1 MAEAADAVPDPASA
15 PQAHGEDEMSRAVAV
30 VGMGIAVPGATS
42 PEEFWKVLLQE
53 RHMFGG
59 PGHIS
64 LDNWYSPDPDAE
76 DKSPIRSGGYP
87 RTIPVHPDD
96 AAVHLDRTGL
106 LLRHCVRQ
114 AVADPARRRSD
125 RMGAYVALPPGSL
138 ALEES
143 TLRVA
148 AADALEGAGR
158 DGEGTG
164 ELLRERLA
172 AHYPHA
178 AEHPRQAFAD
188 QVIRGACAGLLPG
201 GSEMQ
206 AVDSAC
212 SSSLYAID
220 LAVKALL
227 AGERDLVVCGGANT
241 GPRRDLVLFSKA
253 RGFSRSG
260 QLRAFDRD
268 ADGTLFSD
276 SAAVIALKL
285 LDRALDDGDEV
296 LGLLGGFGASVDGT
310 GSLVAPDP
318 EGQKLAVRRARRVE
332 GLKPSDVDWIVGHGS
347 GTPVGDTAELEGLAE
362 LAADCVQLIT
372 SNKPLVGH
380 GAWAAGAVSV
390 VHVLLA
396 LRHGV
401 IPGERFFSRL
411 PDGIRAGK
419 LIVPRADIPWG
430 SRGDRVRTAGICAYG
445 LGGGNAH
452 LLVHGPEAVRGPV
465 PQAGTGAG
473 HNGPGAADD
482 PVVLVGWSTH
492 LPGEPSAQDVTD
504 WLSGHGPAPAA
515 TFGEE
520 YPLPPFRQL
529 RMPPVTARSID
540 RTHLMAISAAAR
552 FVEEHGEL
560 WDSCRATTGVF
571 TGHTGPTRAMTEYT
585 VRVAADD
592 LLSVAEAA
600 CGRQGRESMHGYLD
614 RVRERLPAASD
625 ASMPGQLANMIS
637 CQVANRHRLH
647 GMALALDAGRSSTQ
661 AALHTAGRYLAS
673 GELDMA
679 LVVGAGGHS
688 GPLAEALTETS
699 ASLAEGAVVM
709 ALTRKSLA
717 DRRGWSCLA
726 RITTTACPADEADRD
741 RRETGADAEAAEIG
755 PPERSRDY
763 QGAEGALSVL
773 RAVYCGLPT
782 AVVRNAD
789 RGPRVVVHPLG
800 ADAGVS
806 GADTPAGRQDITPSK
821 TTSEGTPAPARVRP
835 ATPPPTPVDRAVIAY
850 RRRDAVSVASR
861 ARDDALGPAI
871 RPGSLLLVHCAAL
884 ARDLAPLA
892 RKHGARILSCDP
904 RTEPDEVVAVAG
916 PDEEPALSTGPST
929 GAVQDAV
936 GGPHLLVIASAR
948 RPESV
953 WPAPPPPSLLR
964 LQECLLA
971 AVREMRPGVA
981 GSVEALL
988 LDPLRGHTTHP
999 HLTLVT
1005 GFLRSLALEL
1015 PCPVHAVVTDAA
1027 LEAGLEQLAAER
1039 SARREGTVVQYRQGL
1054 RHVEVV
1060 IPAPLPAAR
1069 AAAPLPLGRDSVVV
1083 ATGGARG
1090 ATAVAVTALARRV
1103 RPRVWLLGTTPADGV
1118 PPALL
1123 DVPDDELTRAR
1134 RAYLRREIAARPGT
1148 PTGDLNRQFDALLR
1162 AREIH
1167 ATLRELRGLC
1177 GPDRVHYLVC
1187 DLRDREQVMRAARQI
1202 HAYEGDVD
1210 LLIHGAGLIRSSA
1223 VTEKSLDD
1231 FRAVRDTKVAGYHH
1245 LKEAFASPAP
1255 RLWCTFSSASALT
1268 GGAGDTDY
1276 SAANEYLLAAARAGH
1291 GTRTDEFAVAWGLW
1305 RDTGM
1310 VKDVAGDVA
1319 RRLGIDGMS
1328 NTEGASAFL
1337 TELSSPRPLEAA
1349 PVLGPRRGR
1358 AEGDR
1363 ADAGPAPR
1371 PSGGLLGAPDTAGPS
1386 GAGWLWRPDPGRDTY
1401 LAEHL
1406 VEGRPLLPAVMM
1418 LALAAEAARQLSR
1431 GADVTGFR
1439 DLTVYEPLYTSPR
1452 GASVTCRITAKG
1464 AGPDRVRVELHSD
1477 LATRRGRILLRDRP
1491 HCRVDV
1497 VVGTRPHPP
1506 AAPPPAVLPPLEDCP
1521 TARPDSSVQLT
1532 GVWRTNLHP
1541 AANTEA
1547 AEALWHPRLE
1557 PDGVFARLAVPALLV
1572 DSTARLFRYPPLPS
1586 GEHVMGVPVSIAGI
1600 DLFTGATDTELA
1612 AAHPE
1617 GLRLCYRTADDR
1629 AVAVARDGTVQ
1640 LAVTGLKL
1648 HVTDRFPA
1656 TIRYPEWHP

>member
-1 MAEAADAVPDPASA
+1 
-15 PQAHGEDEMSRAVAV
+15 MSRAVAV
-30 VGMGIAVPGATS
+30 VGMGIAVPGAHS

-59 PGHIS
+59 PGHMS
-64 LDNWYSPDPDAE
+64 LDNWYSPDPEAE
-76 DKSPIRSGGYP
+76 DKSHVKSGGYP

-96 AAVHLDRTGL
+96 DADHLDRTGL

-114 AVADPARRRSD
+114 ALAEPARRRSD

-143 TLRVA
+143 TLRA
-148 AADALEGAGR
+148 TAADALEGAR
-158 DGEGTG
+158 RGEGSKS

-178 AEHPRQAFAD
+178 AEHPRRTFAD

-241 GPRRDLVLFSKA
+241 GSRRDLVLFSKA
-253 RGFSRSG
+253 RGFSHSG
-260 QLRAFDRD
+260 QLRAFDAD

-276 SAAVIALKL
+276 SAAVIALKR

-318 EGQKLAVRRARRVE
+318 EGQKLSVRRARRV
-332 GLKPSDVDWIVGHGS
+332 GDLKPSDVDWIVGHGS

-362 LAADCVQLIT
+362 LAEDSFQLIT

-390 VHVLLA
+390 IHVMLA

-411 PDGIRAGK
+411 PDGIREGK
-419 LIVPRADIPWG
+419 LIVPHVDTPWRSRA
-430 SRGDRVRTAGICAYG
+430 DRVRTAGICAYG

-452 LLVHGPEAVRGPV
+452 LLVHGAEAARGPM
-465 PQAGTGAG
+465 PRAGGGTREDRTRTAG
-473 HNGPGAADD
+473 D
-482 PVVLVGWSTH
+482 PVVLVGWSAH

-504 WLSGHGPAPAA
+504 WLRGNGPAPAA

-560 WDSCRATTGVF
+560 WDFCRATTGVF

-592 LLSVAEAA
+592 LLAVAEAA
-600 CGRQGRESMHGYLD
+600 CGRQGGESMHAYLD
-614 RVRERLPAASD
+614 RVRERLPAAND

-679 LVVGAGGHS
+679 LVVGASGHS
-688 GPLAEALTETS
+688 GLLAEALTETS

-717 DRRGWSCLA
+717 DRQGWPCLA
-726 RITTTACPADEADRD
+726 RITTTACPADDADRD
-741 RRETGADAEAAEIG
+741 FRGTGADAEAAEIG
-755 PPERSRDY
+755 PPECSRDY
-763 QGAEGALSVL
+763 QGADGALSVL
-773 RAVYCGLPT
+773 RAVYCGLSS

-789 RGPRVVVHPLG
+789 QGPRVVVHPL
-800 ADAGVS
+800 ATDSGVS
-806 GADTPAGRQDITPSK
+806 GADTPAAERRGTPSE
-821 TTSEGTPAPARVRP
+821 TTSEGTPAPEQGRP
-835 ATPPPTPVDRAVIAY
+835 ATPPPTFVDRAVIAY
-850 RRRDAVSVASR
+850 RRRDAVAVESR
-861 ARDDALGPAI
+861 ADDGALGPAL
-871 RPGSLLLVHCAAL
+871 RPGSLILVHSAAL
-884 ARDLAPLA
+884 ARDLTPLA
-892 RKHGARILSCDP
+892 RKRGARIVSSDP
-904 RTEPDEVVAVAG
+904 RTEPDEVVALAG
-916 PDEEPALSTGPST
+916 PDEEAASSTW
-929 GAVQDAV
+929 AVRVAA
-936 GGPHLLVIASAR
+936 GGPHLLVVASAR
-948 RPESV
+948 EPESV
-953 WPAPPPPSLLR
+953 WPAPPPSSLLR

-971 AVREMRPGVA
+971 AVREMRPGTS

-1039 SARREGTVVQYRQGL
+1039 AARREGTVVQYRQGV

-1060 IPAPLPAAR
+1060 LPAPLPAAR
-1069 AAAPLPLGRDSVVV
+1069 AAAPLPLDRDSVVV

-1090 ATAVAVTALARRV
+1090 ATAVAVTALARQV

-1118 PPALL
+1118 PPELL
-1123 DVPDDELTRAR
+1123 DVPEDELTRAR
-1134 RAYLRREIAARPGT
+1134 RTYLRRELAARPGT
-1148 PTGDLNRQFDALLR
+1148 PIGDLNRQFDALLR
-1162 AREIH
+1162 AREIQS
-1167 ATLRELRGLC
+1167 TLRELRGLC
-1177 GPDRVHYLVC
+1177 GPDRVHYLAC
-1187 DLRDREQVMRAARQI
+1187 DLRDREQVMDTARQI
-1202 HAYEGDVD
+1202 HAHEGGVD

-1276 SAANEYLLAAARAGH
+1276 SAANEYLLAAARAEH
-1291 GTRTDEFAVAWGLW
+1291 GRRADEFAVAWGLW

-1310 VKDVAGDVA
+1310 VRDLAGGIA
-1319 RRLGIDGMS
+1319 RQLGIDGMS
-1328 NTEGASAFL
+1328 NTEGAAAFL
-1337 TELSSPRPLEAA
+1337 AEISSPRPLEAA

-1358 AEGDR
+1358 AKGGG
-1363 ADAGPAPR
+1363 ADAGPTPVP
-1371 PSGGLLGAPDTAGPS
+1371 PSGLLGAPDSSGPAGADWS
-1386 GAGWLWRPDPGRDTY
+1386 WRPDPDRDTY

-1431 GADVTGFR
+1431 GAEVTGFR
-1439 DLTVYEPLYTSPR
+1439 DLTVHEPLYTSPR
-1452 GASVTCRITAKG
+1452 GASVTCRITAERT
-1464 AGPDRVRVELHSD
+1464 GPNRIRVGLHSD
-1477 LATRRGRILLRDRP
+1477 LTTQHGRILLRDRP

-1497 VVGTRPHPP
+1497 VLGTRPHPP

-1521 TARPDSSVQLT
+1521 TARPDSSVQLS

-1557 PDGVFARLAVPALLV
+1557 SDGVFAHLAIPALLI
-1572 DSTARLFRYPPLPS
+1572 DSTARLFRYPPQPS
-1586 GEHVMGVPVSIAGI
+1586 GEHVMGVPVSITGI

-1617 GLRLCYRTADDR
+1617 GLRLHYRTADDR
-1629 AVAVARDGTVQ
+1629 AVAVTRDGTVQ

-1656 TIRYPEWHP
+1656 TIQYPEWRP